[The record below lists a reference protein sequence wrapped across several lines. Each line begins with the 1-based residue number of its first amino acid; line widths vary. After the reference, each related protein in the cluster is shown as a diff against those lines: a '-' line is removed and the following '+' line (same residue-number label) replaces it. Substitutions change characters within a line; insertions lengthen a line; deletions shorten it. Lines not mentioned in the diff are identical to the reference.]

1 MLGYLGLKTS
11 HLERF
16 HGLLVKHFESKTHG
30 YLSHPGP
37 NLKKPSNK
45 KSPYL
50 ADIAL
55 CGFVE
60 VDEDRGFRL
69 GGDPEQPHPWKHLGV
84 ASFQGLV
91 GLVSLVSGFRPTAK
105 FPQAENETW
114 HKTCSASNWDRCIP
128 AKTHGLTGSEIH
140 WLHLAHGLLH
150 HKSGLMLKSICSE
163 TNNPIKKKRLPS
175 RYLFGSWH
183 STSECP
189 IWDQISIMISILL
202 RIYL

>member
-45 KSPYL
+45 KITRPGGHRVVW
-50 ADIAL
+50 L
-55 CGFVE
+55 CRSWWRSRFQARWWSGTTSSVKTSG
-60 VDEDRGFRL
+60 RGFLPRP
-69 GGDPEQPHPWKHLGV
+69 GGFGV
-84 ASFQGLV
+84 FG
-91 GLVSLVSGFRPTAK
+91 GFRPTAK

-163 TNNPIKKKRLPS
+163 TNNPIKKKKLPS